1 MLIDTCILDQYL
13 IDTQLTHLLTLE
25 QQSVNIL
32 VDSSQELTKLIL
44 ISRHATECQL
54 IHMSQPTLRV
64 SLGASLCGCQTIH
77 RIWHAYKNYLF

>member
-1 MLIDTCILDQYL
+1 MLIDTCVLDQYL
-13 IDTQLTHLLTLE
+13 IDTQLTYLLTLE
-25 QQSVNIL
+25 QQSVNTL

-44 ISRHATECQL
+44 ICRHATECQL

-64 SLGASLCGCQTIH
+64 SLGAPLCGCQTIH